1 MSTTTPV
8 STTTPRLEIRRPA
21 PTFTLTDLHGTS
33 VSRQA
38 HRGRRHL
45 AILFFPGVDLAA
57 REYLHDLRDR
67 YAALREAGGDVIAVV
82 SDSAASAEGLAA
94 ALEDLPF
101 PVLLDPERKAT
112 ASYLPDDAPFG
123 LFILDRYGALH
134 AQWALTAPPLPAV
147 DEIVEWF
154 TVLDNQCSL

>member
-1 MSTTTPV
+1 MN
-8 STTTPRLEIRRPA
+8 TTTPRLEIGRPA
-21 PTFTLTDLHGTS
+21 PVFTLPDLHGEA
-33 VSRQA
+33 VSRTA

-45 AILFFPGVDLAA
+45 ALLFLPGVDLAA

-67 YAALREAGGDVIAVV
+67 YADLREAGGDLLVVV
-82 SDSAASAEGLAA
+82 SDPAASGEGLAA

-101 PVLLDPERKAT
+101 PVLLDPAGAAARR
-112 ASYLPDDAPFG
+112 YLPDGARHG

-134 AQWALTAPPLPAV
+134 AQWAMTAPPLPPL

-154 TVLDNQCSL
+154 TVLEHQCSL